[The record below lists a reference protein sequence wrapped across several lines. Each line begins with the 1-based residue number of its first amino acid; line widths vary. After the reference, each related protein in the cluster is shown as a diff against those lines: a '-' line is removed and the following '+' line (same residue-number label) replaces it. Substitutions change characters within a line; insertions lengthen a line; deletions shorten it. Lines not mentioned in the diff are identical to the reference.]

1 MLSRKLFQLWL
12 ACAVFIASTAQA
24 IEVRFLVGASLE
36 SPRGRMAKVMESIIE
51 RELPGYQVNLIETL
65 GDNNAS
71 REISALQSGQ
81 IQLSL
86 PEISTLQTVNPQ
98 FAVFSIPF
106 MFRDEATV
114 NQFGNSHQGKMLLS
128 SLASKGVLGLGYMYG
143 GMKQL
148 LSNVPINK
156 YSDLRQLNLS
166 YPAENPSA
174 RTVLQVKT
182 TPVASAE
189 LIQALKENRIN
200 AQEATYEQI
209 YGNQLHLRYRYILES
224 NHATRIFMLSAN
236 SNFWN
241 ALNDFDREVFLR
253 ATDVG
258 LKFGNQ
264 LVVAGETNSRE
275 QIRLEG
281 GARKKRMS
289 ETMRI
294 NWTKQLQPLWN
305 NQASLIG
312 QALFDAAFDNSHQL
326 HFYTENFPPYNFE
339 ENGELKGISVDFLH
353 LVYDQTKYRDIEPKI
368 ELKTW
373 SYGYQAAQNGPNI
386 VLFST
391 VRSPQREHLF
401 KWAGPITADQTVAF
415 KRKQDD
421 ISVYQAE
428 DLNHYKVGVIRD
440 DIGQQLARDQGVKPE
455 NMKVYS
461 NADKLVSD
469 LHNGYIDIW
478 VYNLAGAHQFFKKLG
493 YNSDD
498 FTNIYKLSESPLYFA
513 FSPDV
518 DDKVVAHVQAA
529 IDEVKRTPE
538 FEQIIKKYQ

>member
-1 MLSRKLFQLWL
+1 
-12 ACAVFIASTAQA
+12 
-24 IEVRFLVGASLE
+24 
-36 SPRGRMAKVMESIIE
+36 MEGIIE

-71 REISALQSGQ
+71 RELSALQSGQ
-81 IQLSL
+81 IQFSL
-86 PEISTLQTVNPQ
+86 LEISTLQTIDSQ

-106 MFRDEATV
+106 MFRDDTTI
-114 NQFGNSHQGKMLLS
+114 NQFGNSSQGKRLLS
-128 SLASKGVLGLGYMYG
+128 SLAGKGVLGLGYMYG

-148 LSNVPINK
+148 LSNIPIK
-156 YSDLRQLNLS
+156 EYSDLRQLNLS
-166 YPAENPSA
+166 YPADNPTD
-174 RTVLQVKT
+174 RTTLQVKT
-182 TPVASAE
+182 TPVANGNLVE
-189 LIQALKENRIN
+189 ALKENRIN

-209 YGNQLHLRYRYILES
+209 YGNQLHLLYRYILES
-224 NHATRIFMLSAN
+224 NHSARTFMLSAN

-241 ALNDFDREVFLR
+241 ALSDYDREVFLR
-253 ATDVG
+253 ATDVA

-289 ETMRI
+289 EVMRI

-305 NQASLIG
+305 NQANLIG
-312 QALFDAAFDNSHQL
+312 QDLFGAAFDYSHQL

-339 ENGELKGISVDFLH
+339 ENGELKGIAVDFLR
-353 LVYDQTKYRDIEPKI
+353 LVYDQTKYRDMGLKI

-401 KWAGPITADQTVAF
+401 KWAGPITSDQTVAL
-415 KRKQDD
+415 KRKQDN
-421 ISVYQAE
+421 ISIFRAE
-428 DLNHYKVGVIRD
+428 DLNRYKVGVIRD
-440 DIGQQLARDQGVKPE
+440 DIGQQLAREQGVKPE

-469 LHNGYIDIW
+469 LNNGYIDIW
-478 VYNLAGAHQFFKKLG
+478 IYNLAGAYQFFKKFG
-493 YNSDD
+493 YKSDD

-518 DDKVVAHVQAA
+518 DDRVVANIQAA
-529 IDEVKRTPE
+529 IDDVKHTPE
-538 FEQIIKKYQ
+538 FEKIIQKYQ